1 MRHVTS
7 KKENFIVKMEMLSQK
22 LDDFLD
28 RHSIEEGK
36 PDTIGKIVCVSLLVV
51 GLFRY
56 IPLMVSRCWFALPLS
71 VMAAMW
77 LFPAWCTAHEGCVSV
92 VLLCS
97 LLTVAFRT
105 AFLMIFDEDA
115 VLPL

>member
-1 MRHVTS
+1 
-7 KKENFIVKMEMLSQK
+7 MEILSRK

-36 PDTIGKIVCVSLLVV
+36 PDTIGKIVCVFILVV
-51 GLFRY
+51 GCFRY
-56 IPLMVSRCWFALPLS
+56 IPLIASRFWFALPLS
-71 VMAAMW
+71 VMAGI
-77 LFPAWCTAHEGCVSV
+77 PAWCAAHEGCVSV

-97 LLTVAFRT
+97 LLAVVFRT

>member
-1 MRHVTS
+1 
-7 KKENFIVKMEMLSQK
+7 MEILSRK

-36 PDTIGKIVCVSLLVV
+36 PDTIGKIVCVFILVV
-51 GLFRY
+51 GCFRY
-56 IPLMVSRCWFALPLS
+56 IPLIASRFWFALPLS
-71 VMAAMW
+71 VMAGMW
-77 LFPAWCTAHEGCVSV
+77 LFPAWCAAHEGCVSV

-97 LLTVAFRT
+97 LLAVVFRT